1 MSQWISIESRRHLA
15 LGDQEL
21 VLQFVDEVEQARQLA
36 ARLPAVLR
44 VMRDDMAGHPRAAS
58 TGRGDGPPPW
68 CWEHERSTL
77 ECDRAGLVC
86 AGEVIAGPSDPTGSA
101 AVIGDR
107 AAENMRLLR
116 REVEQLQLLL
126 HRVVKLT
133 APYPTEHL
141 EREFVEATPG
151 DEWCRSCWRDDKH
164 CEPITRKPNGRPY
177 YDGLCKWCG
186 SFRAEHGCNPPVV
199 LLQRRHR
206 GEVIRSTMVA
216 QALKEA
222 RSESAKPRSKKGRK
236 AS

>member
-21 VLQFVDEVEQARQLA
+21 VLQLVDEVEQARQLA
-36 ARLPAVLR
+36 VRLPAVLR

-58 TGRGDGPPPW
+58 TSRGDGPPPW
-68 CWEHERSTL
+68 CWEHERSTV

-101 AVIGDR
+101 AVTGDR
-107 AAENMRLLR
+107 AAENLRLLR
-116 REVEQLQLLL
+116 REVEQLQLVL

-151 DEWCRSCWRDDKH
+151 DEWCRSCWRDGKH
-164 CEPITRKPNGRPY
+164 CEPVARRSNGQAWY
-177 YDGLCKWCG
+177 KGLCRWCG
-186 SFRAEHGCNPPVV
+186 QARKDLGAEPP
-199 LLQRRHR
+199 LWLIERRHR
-206 GEVIRSTMVA
+206 GERVTAAMMER
-216 QALKEA
+216 A
-222 RSESAKPRSKKGRK
+222 RQELRAGSRKGKK